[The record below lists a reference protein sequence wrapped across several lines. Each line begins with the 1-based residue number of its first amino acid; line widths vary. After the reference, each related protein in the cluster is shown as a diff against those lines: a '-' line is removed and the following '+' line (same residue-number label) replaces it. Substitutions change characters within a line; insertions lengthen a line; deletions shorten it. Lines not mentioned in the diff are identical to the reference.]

1 MDTSLWQPKSTPTC
15 LASVRGKRRRVS
27 DAEGKPGQRRAEAGE
42 PLPGRSW
49 QAASPGNVTG
59 TLDDSTR
66 RQHRANSCTH
76 KQTRRNLSSGDTLP
90 AVPRAA
96 ESAFTHSNVRPQG
109 KKGIPKSTFC
119 LRTTHTNP
127 TELAHAPWGVLL
139 YRDTPTCK
147 LAAARGTCTDS
158 RAPTQTSDP
167 QLFWVQVLR
176 T

>member
-1 MDTSLWQPKSTPTC
+1 LDTSLWQPKSTPSC
-15 LASVRGKRRRVS
+15 LASVRGERRRVS

-109 KKGIPKSTFC
+109 KKGIPKSTIC

-127 TELAHAPWGVLL
+127 TETCACSMGWCTLP
-139 YRDTPTCK
+139 DSPTCK
-147 LAAARGTCTDS
+147 LAAARGTFPSSNRD
-158 RAPTQTSDP
+158 DP
-167 QLFWVQVLR
+167 QHF
-176 T
+176 